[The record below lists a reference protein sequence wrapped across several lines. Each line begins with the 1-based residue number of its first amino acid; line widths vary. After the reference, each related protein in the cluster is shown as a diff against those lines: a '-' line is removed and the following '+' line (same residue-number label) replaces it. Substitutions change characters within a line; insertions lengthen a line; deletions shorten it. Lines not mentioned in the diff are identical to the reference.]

1 MVQVPKGA
9 WFPLALTAAIMAVGM
24 TWHHSYIKTLRFHQ
38 QHAKQ
43 LSALVTPQE
52 PASDRSNPSVYT
64 VSSPAPT
71 LLSSL
76 HAARPHPKVSF

>member
-9 WFPLALTAAIMAVGM
+9 WFPLALTAAIMAVSM

-52 PASDRSNPSVYT
+52 PASDRSNPSMYT
-64 VSSPAPT
+64 VSSPVPT
-71 LLSSL
+71 LWALCMQEDL
-76 HAARPHPKVSF
+76 IQK